1 MTSSMADELFS
12 LLFRLFSSSTL
23 LSAGSSVVG
32 SLSRAFSCLVARSF
46 SLGRQAER
54 RSLPSPRGGTRRSDS
69 ASRPPLRP
77 STEPTSVSLVFY
89 VNGGRRGDER
99 GGGGGGARP
108 GAETNTRDGWLT
120 LFVLLFLLPS
130 PHCALVS
137 RSPSHALLRPTALI
151 QFSGRLLN
159 SHTLA
164 PLFASRLSPVRARVS
179 SPSIS
184 SQTCQHCLH
193 YILPPSFS
201 RGLTR

>member
-32 SLSRAFSCLVARSF
+32 SLSRAFSCLVVRSF

-89 VNGGRRGDER
+89 VNGGRGGRRGDER
-99 GGGGGGARP
+99 GGGGARP
-108 GAETNTRDGWLT
+108 GAETNTRDGRSHSSS
-120 LFVLLFLLPS
+120 FSSCSLLHTAFLSPGRPRMPYCVLLPS
-130 PHCALVS
+130 S
-137 RSPSHALLRPTALI
+137 NSPA
-151 QFSGRLLN
+151 
-159 SHTLA
+159 
-164 PLFASRLSPVRARVS
+164 V
-179 SPSIS
+179 
-184 SQTCQHCLH
+184 C
-193 YILPPSFS
+193 
-201 RGLTR
+201 